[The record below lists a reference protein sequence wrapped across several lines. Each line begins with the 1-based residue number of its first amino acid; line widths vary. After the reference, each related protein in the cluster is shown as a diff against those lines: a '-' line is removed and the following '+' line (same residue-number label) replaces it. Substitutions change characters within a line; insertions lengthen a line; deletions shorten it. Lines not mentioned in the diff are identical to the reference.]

1 MSSASVSPVPEA
13 PRRVLVVEDQADS
26 RDSLRM
32 LLELWGH
39 RVEVAPDGVR
49 GVEMALAWRPDVI
62 VLDIGLP
69 RLDGYEAARQ
79 LRAALGDAV
88 VLVAWTGYDQRE
100 DRRRAYDVGFDFH
113 IAKASDPAAL
123 QLLLTR

>member
-1 MSSASVSPVPEA
+1 MSTASVASKAVA
-13 PRRVLVVEDQADS
+13 SRRVLVIEDQADS

-49 GVEMALAWRPDVI
+49 GVEKALAWRPDVI
-62 VLDIGLP
+62 VLDIGMP

-79 LRAALGDAV
+79 VRAALGNAV
-88 VLVAWTGYDQRE
+88 LLVAWTGYDQRT
-100 DRRRAYDVGFDFH
+100 DRQRAYDAGFDFH
-113 IAKASDPAAL
+113 IAKASDPSAL
-123 QLLLTR
+123 QLLLSR